1 MSRSHYLK
9 LVYMACETCLS
20 GVSFADPC
28 CYLLFVTLVNV
39 YVDLV
44 VFTRFAGTSKIGSG
58 RYWC

>member
-44 VFTRFAGTSKIGSG
+44 VFTRFAGTS
-58 RYWC
+58 